1 MPLDHLTFT
10 RFLAALSVVIFHY
23 GATTVPF
30 DSSPTNAVFQAG
42 PIAVSYFYALSGFIM
57 AIAYYQLSN
66 QLANLSV
73 NHKNSRKPIKIG
85 KYWLARFA
93 RIYPVYLLALLL
105 VFFANFQENQQDIT
119 ALLLNLSLLQA
130 WFSGYPLS
138 LNSPGW
144 SLSVEAFFYFCLPF
158 IILFVYRFGKQSL
171 LLITLIIWVATQLLH
186 TFLLNSPNY
195 QAHNALHDFIYYHPI
210 MHINTFLLGLVVGI
224 YFKENY
230 ELLKTDAISNRI
242 ILFLIGCLIASLL
255 MLQPHFP
262 QLFGIAI
269 DFTNGLL
276 APLSLL
282 FIVILAR
289 DSSGFA
295 QILAHPWLVLL
306 GEASY
311 SLYIL
316 QRPVYGIYE
325 KLIASPL
332 AIPEFLSFYVYLIF
346 LTILSIASFKLFE
359 TPARQFIKSWGSRYF
374 YR

>member
-23 GATTVPF
+23 GATTAPF

-57 AIAYYQLSN
+57 AIAYYQLANSSRKSN
-66 QLANLSV
+66 QQQQ
-73 NHKNSRKPIKIG
+73 PIKIG

-105 VFFANFQENQQDIT
+105 VFFANFQENRQAIT
-119 ALLLNLSLLQA
+119 ALFLNISLLQA

-158 IILFVYRFGKQSL
+158 LILFAYRFGKQSL
-171 LLITLIIWVATQLLH
+171 LLVTIIIWIATQGLH
-186 TFLLNSPNY
+186 TFLLNSPSY
-195 QAHNALHDFIYYHPI
+195 QAHNALHDFIYYHPL
-210 MHINTFLLGLVVGI
+210 MHINTFLLGLMVGI

-230 ELLKTDAISNRI
+230 TLLRTNEISNRI
-242 ILFLIGCLIASLL
+242 LLFLLVILIASLL

-262 QLFGIAI
+262 QLFGINI

-289 DSSGFA
+289 DDSGFA

-316 QRPVYGIYE
+316 QRPAYGIYE
-325 KLIASPL
+325 KLIATPL
-332 AIPEFLSFYVYLIF
+332 AIPEFLSFYVYLLF
-346 LTILSIASFKLFE
+346 LITLSIASFKLFE
-359 TPARQFIKSWGSRYF
+359 TPARQLIRSWGNRYF
-374 YR
+374 

>member
-23 GATTVPF
+23 GATTAPF

-57 AIAYYQLSN
+57 AVAYYQL
-66 QLANLSV
+66 ANLPKQP
-73 NHKNSRKPIKIG
+73 NYKRKPLKIG

-105 VFFANFQENQQDIT
+105 VYFASFQENQQDNT

-158 IILFVYRFGKQSL
+158 FIIFAYRFGRKSL
-171 LLITLIIWVATQLLH
+171 LLLTLIIWIVTQSLH
-186 TFLLNSPNY
+186 TFLLNSPSY
-195 QAHNALHDFIYYHPI
+195 QAHNALHDFIYYHPL
-210 MHINTFLLGLVVGI
+210 MHLNTFLLGLVVGI
-224 YFKENY
+224 YFKEHY
-230 ELLKTDAISNRI
+230 ALLKTDAISNRI
-242 ILFLIGCLIASLL
+242 FLFLLGLLIASLL

-262 QLFGIAI
+262 QLFGIHI

-289 DSSGFA
+289 DDSGFA

-316 QRPVYGIYE
+316 QRPAYGIYE

-332 AIPEFLSFYVYLIF
+332 AIPDFLSFYVYLLF
-346 LTILSIASFKLFE
+346 LIVLSIASFKLFE
-359 TPARQFIKSWGSRYF
+359 TPARRLVKSWGNRYF
-374 YR
+374 